1 MATIEERAIEWAKS
15 VSPWI
20 TKYDTARAID
30 YKIGALEQ
38 RKIDIDKA
46 CEALYGLMNDLGCD
60 LLDIEK
66 AKEYM
71 RKIMLEE

>member
-20 TKYDTARAID
+20 TKYDEARAID

-46 CEALYGLMNDLGCD
+46 YKWLKRNTPIGLMEEEIPDFLED
-60 LLDIEK
+60 FKK
-66 AKEYM
+66 AM
-71 RKIMLEE
+71 EE